1 MNLSVYTNHI
11 STIFKILGKSKS
23 YVALLFLSFL
33 SLAGLDLLG
42 ISLIGPFVLV
52 FFDFER
58 IQTDWGL
65 FVGYDQK
72 QLALY
77 ASVAIVFIFT
87 LRSICVWAVN
97 AFILNAAFTRQV
109 ALRAELI
116 IHILEQDY
124 STRLSKSTAHYTTSI
139 FAHCAQFVQSTLNIL
154 RIAAESLSVVFI
166 MGLLIFTD
174 VQLFLIAISF
184 CGIAIFLMI
193 FFFSRKFIQYGEDKN
208 KGLVKFSNAV
218 SEAVYGI
225 KEIKILGLAHFFE
238 SKVIDGASR
247 AAAAEKRLYLFSI
260 VPRYLVE
267 TMLVAVICMILV
279 VANYSNDDVSGT
291 IATLSV
297 FLVAALR
304 LLPSISL
311 IISAFN
317 ALSLD
322 VDSIRKLDAEL
333 STRPKINKVQQS
345 NANINKFNQFK
356 QIEFTN
362 LDYHYEG
369 EPNIFEGLSLKINH
383 GDFIGL
389 VGHSGE
395 GKTTLIDLIL
405 GINIPQ
411 NGDISVDGRSIY
423 KDLES
428 WRATVAYL
436 PQEIFLVNG
445 TVAENIALGTEIKD
459 IDVAKVEQCI
469 KQAGLQEVVG
479 KLPQGVM
486 TEIGERG
493 LKFSGGQR
501 QRIALARAFFSERNI
516 FLLDES
522 TSALD
527 KASAERILNQISEL
541 SDRGSTIILISHNED
556 MLSKCNRKLRISNGV
571 ISEI

>member
-1 MNLSVYTNHI
+1 MNISVYKDH
-11 STIFKILGKSKS
+11 IFKIFKIFGKSKS

-33 SLAGLDLLG
+33 SLAALDLLG
-42 ISLIGPFVLV
+42 ISLIGPFVLI

-58 IQTDWGL
+58 IQNEWGL
-65 FVGYDQK
+65 FIGYDQK
-72 QLALY
+72 DLAIY
-77 ASVAIVFIFT
+77 SSIAIVLIFT

-97 AFILNAAFTRQV
+97 AFILNVSFDRQV
-109 ALRAELI
+109 ELRAQLI
-116 IHILEQDY
+116 VHILEQDY

-139 FAHCAQFVQSTLNIL
+139 FAHCQQFVQSTLNIF
-154 RIAAESLSVVFI
+154 RISAESLSVIFI

-174 VQLFLIAISF
+174 FKLFLTALLF
-184 CGIAIFLMI
+184 CGIAISLML
-193 FFFSRKFIQYGEDKN
+193 FFFSRKFIQFGEDKN

-218 SEAVYGI
+218 NEAVYGI

-279 VANYSNDDVSGT
+279 IANYNNDNVSET
-291 IATLSV
+291 ISVLSV

-322 VDSIRKLDAEL
+322 VDSIKKLDIEL
-333 STRPKINKVQQS
+333 STKPKISTKNKS
-345 NANINKFNQFK
+345 TKDIKKFNEFK
-356 QIEFTN
+356 EIEFSN
-362 LDYHYEG
+362 ISYHYEG
-369 EPNIFEGLSLKINH
+369 EPNIFNGLNLKINN

-405 GINIPQ
+405 GINLPQ
-411 NGDISVDGRSIY
+411 NGDISVDGKSIY
-423 KDLES
+423 KDLDS

-445 TVAENIALGTEIKD
+445 TVAENIDLGRDLKD
-459 IDVAKVEQCI
+459 IDQAKVERCI
-469 KQAGLQEVVG
+469 KKAGLKDVIDS
-479 KLPQGVM
+479 LPKGIM

-527 KASAERILNQISEL
+527 KDSAERILNQISEL
-541 SDRGSTIILISHNED
+541 SSTGSTIILISHNEE
-556 MLSKCNRKLRISNGV
+556 MLSKCNRRLRISSGQ